1 MTQRWNVILSRS
13 QVFSHA
19 NASEDSRVESTC
31 SLNEFYVTVTIDE
44 PRRFS
49 KEEQEEEGERGGG
62 EEKGRRR
69 RKGKKKE
76 KGRVGAPCWSL
87 LCL

>member
-1 MTQRWNVILSRS
+1 MLSRS

-49 KEEQEEEGERGGG
+49 KEEEEQEEEGERGGG

-69 RKGKKKE
+69 TTGKKKE